1 MTLDG
6 VAMAKWYYSINGAQQ
21 GPVDDEE
28 MRAMLASGMVHSS
41 TLVWRDGMDAWQPLS
56 SQPEWATQIASPMGT
71 PIPAYTVS
79 PPTNG
84 LAIASMVLGLISLP
98 VMLGCAFGILTA
110 IPAVICGHLSLTQM
124 KQNVFQTGRGFAITG
139 IVTGYLT
146 ILVTAIFV
154 LIFGFAIAREIK

>member
-1 MTLDG
+1 MILNEG
-6 VAMAKWYYSINGAQQ
+6 AMAKWYYSINGVQQ

-41 TLVWRDGMDAWQPLS
+41 TLVWRDGMDGWQPLS
-56 SQPEWATQIASPMGT
+56 SQPEWVTQIASPTGT

-84 LAIASMVLGLISLP
+84 LAIASMVLGLVSLP
-98 VMLGCAFGILTA
+98 VMLGCAFGVLTA

-124 KQNVFQTGRGFAITG
+124 KQNAFQVGRGFAITG
-139 IVTGYLT
+139 LVTGYLT
-146 ILVTAIFV
+146 ILITTVFLLV
-154 LIFGFAIAREIK
+154 FGFAIAKEIK

>member
-154 LIFGFAIAREIK
+154 LIFSFAIAREIK